1 MTGQMRK
8 SMGNFT
14 TCSMGGKNIIR
25 AKVFNPKNSKT
36 EAQVAHRS
44 SFKLIVDEYTS
55 LGGIPD
61 MGFPERAGNQS
72 AYNAFVAVNLPDAID
87 STGDTLKIDYSKLKI
102 ADGSLQKLI
111 VTSTTLSADGIRI
124 GYQTNARIPKVNG
137 TDKMVAVAKTKI
149 GEVYIEEQLRGDAPT
164 NTILLPIENVK
175 AEDVL
180 CVYLFALSADGTKA
194 TKSEYVALV

>member
-8 SMGNFT
+8 SMANFT
-14 TCSMGGKNIIR
+14 TCSLGDKNIIR
-25 AKVFNPKNSKT
+25 AKAFNPKNAKS

-61 MGFPERAGNQS
+61 MGFPERSVNQS
-72 AYNAFVAVNLPDAID
+72 AYNAFVGINLPEAID
-87 STGDTLKIDYSKLKI
+87 NSGDELKVDYSKLKI
-102 ADGSLQKLI
+102 ANGTLQKLI
-111 VTSTTLSADGIRI
+111 VTSNTLSAEGIRI
-124 GYQTNARIPKVNG
+124 SYQTNTRMPKVNA

-149 GEVYIEEQLRGDAPT
+149 GEVYIEEQVRGDAAVGS
-164 NTILLPIENVK
+164 ILLPIANVK
-175 AEDVL
+175 AEDVI

-194 TKSEYVALV
+194 SKSEYIALV